1 MERMENTMRNVWN
14 LPEDRVQAADMALAA
29 RSIDYLVRRGV
40 SQEEAACVVAQEFQL
55 DGFDESLAVA

>member
-1 MERMENTMRNVWN
+1 MECVEKKMRNVWN

-40 SQEEAACVVAQEFQL
+40 SRQEAAAVVAQEFRV
-55 DGFDESLAVA
+55 DGIDESLVVA